1 MAFRNYTTLFHE
13 VQKSYFLYLQSIVL
27 FLVTYIDWTLLPY
40 ITKLEGTYL
49 PVFMISFFMLL
60 GALDGIVQPL
70 FKHIRIYNIYLFTI
84 ILDIIQISSYPI
96 LSHSIVVFT
105 YVILSIFTI
114 QAITFEIAR
123 VHTVDFMQDEAIELK
138 DYLMLRSFM
147 ISIAIVC
154 GSISAMLFDYF
165 TIELTTLLSYVAI
178 LGFIAIYIQ
187 YKLYKKFKKK
197 VNASDVEIQT
207 EKRELYEKFKNRTL

>member
-1 MAFRNYTTLFHE
+1 MALKNYKTMFLE
-13 VQKSYFLYLQSIVL
+13 VKKSYFLYLQSIVL

-70 FKHIRIYNIYLFTI
+70 FKHIKIYNIYLFTI
-84 ILDIIQISSYPI
+84 ILDIIQISSYPL

-105 YVILSIFTI
+105 YVILSIFTL

-147 ISIAIVC
+147 ISIAIVF
-154 GSISAMLFDYF
+154 GSLSAMLFDYF
-165 TIELTTLLSYVAI
+165 EIKLINLLYYIAS
-178 LGFIAIYIQ
+178 LGIIAIYIQ
-187 YKLYKKFKKK
+187 YKLYKKFKVKTYE
-197 VNASDVEIQT
+197 NEVEILK
-207 EKRELYEKFKNRTL
+207 ERRDLYEKFKK